1 MYSYF
6 GITFKFYTFYKPLA
20 SVVIVVGRPSIGLSD
35 LTSIDKFG
43 TPFPSGPSA
52 LKLIIRL
59 DVTLDKITFV
69 DGITTFSHFSFS
81 VVNLYG
87 E

>member
-6 GITFKFYTFYKPLA
+6 GITFKFYIFYNPFA
-20 SVVIVVGRPSIGLSD
+20 SVVIVVGSPSIGLSD

-43 TPFPSGPSA
+43 TPFPSGPRA
-52 LKLIIRL
+52 LKFMIKL

-69 DGITTFSHFSFS
+69 EGITTFSHFSFS
-81 VVNLYG
+81 VVNL
-87 E
+87 